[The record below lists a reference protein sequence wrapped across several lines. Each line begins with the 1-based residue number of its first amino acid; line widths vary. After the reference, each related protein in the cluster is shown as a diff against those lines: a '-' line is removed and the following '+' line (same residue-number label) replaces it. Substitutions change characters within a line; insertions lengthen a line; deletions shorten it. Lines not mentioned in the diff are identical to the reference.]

1 MSTPLSKQVSKALD
15 LIAEAAE
22 LSCSLAAEGNLTNT
36 RLFTLAVIQRLT
48 KRLADRIEKD
58 KAN

>member
-1 MSTPLSKQVSKALD
+1 MSTQLTKQVDEELD

-22 LSCSLAAEGNLTNT
+22 LSCSLAAEGDRTNT

>member
-1 MSTPLSKQVSKALD
+1 MSTPLTKQVDAELD
-15 LIAEAAE
+15 IIAERTEAACE
-22 LSCSLAAEGNLTNT
+22 QAAEGNRTNA

-48 KRLADRIEKD
+48 KRLADRIVKD